1 MSTLKERLE
10 SKTKTYI
17 LKYAD
22 QIEFLT
28 DAELLHF
35 IETACIRNRDI
46 KRFEI
51 IEIPR

>member
-1 MSTLKERLE
+1 MNNLQEKLE
-10 SKTKTYI
+10 SKTKTYV
-17 LKYAD
+17 LKYTD

-46 KRFEI
+46 KKFEI